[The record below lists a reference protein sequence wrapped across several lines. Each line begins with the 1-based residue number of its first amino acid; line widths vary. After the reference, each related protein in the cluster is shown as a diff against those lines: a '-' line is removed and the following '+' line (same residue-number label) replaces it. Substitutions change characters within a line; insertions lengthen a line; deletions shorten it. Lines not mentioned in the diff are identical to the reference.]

1 MIPGM
6 YRVGEC
12 MCVHSQVS
20 LTTVTER
27 IENGQVSNKM
37 WNLEP
42 ITDSLNVHN
51 VM

>member
-6 YRVGEC
+6 YRVDER

-27 IENGQVSNKM
+27 IATGMDK
-37 WNLEP
+37 
-42 ITDSLNVHN
+42 
-51 VM
+51 

>member
-12 MCVHSQVS
+12 MCVHSHVS

-27 IENGQVSNKM
+27 IGNGQVKC
-37 WNLEP
+37 L
-42 ITDSLNVHN
+42 IKCGTLSL
-51 VM
+51 

>member
-12 MCVHSQVS
+12 MCVHMIVS

-27 IENGQVSNKM
+27 IGNGQVN
-37 WNLEP
+37 
-42 ITDSLNVHN
+42 
-51 VM
+51 